1 MRVVELD
8 AAWREKYENFVAGLP
23 QNMIYYAWSYRA
35 FLEELLGARST
46 YLGAVD
52 DAGVL
57 HGVLP
62 LLGKDGPMGTVYN
75 SLPFFGSYGGVLAD
89 TPEAATALWNAY
101 DELISHE
108 GVAAAT
114 VVINP
119 LVPQVMPVPWDY
131 QDSRIGQFT
140 ELDFGSED
148 PETELMRRIDSTA
161 RRNVRSAERAGFQL
175 GIENNNDA
183 LLQLADIHRENIL
196 AIGGRIKPDSFFS
209 LLPKYF
215 RAGKD
220 FNLYTARKDGEMVA
234 ALLLFYAGSVIEYF
248 TPGTRL
254 AYRALQPSALL
265 LKQAMLDGAASGYAL
280 WNWGGT
286 WNTQEGVLRFKRKW
300 GAKDH
305 VYHYY
310 TKLSST
316 QLLKCTPEQLLRDYD
331 FFYTI
336 PFSQLISEG
345 RGVEGSDV

>member
-35 FLEELLGARST
+35 FLGELLDARAT

-52 DAGVL
+52 DAGGL
-57 HGVLP
+57 RGVLP

-89 TPEAATALWNAY
+89 APEAATALWNAY

-131 QDSRIGQFT
+131 EDSRIGQFT

-148 PETELMRRIDSTA
+148 PETELMHRIDPTA

-209 LLPKYF
+209 LLPKHF
-215 RAGKD
+215 TAGKD

-234 ALLLFYAGSVIEYF
+234 ALLLFYGGRVVEYF
-248 TPGTRL
+248 MPGTRL
-254 AYRALQPSALL
+254 KYRSEQPSALL
-265 LKQAMLDGAASGYAL
+265 LKQAMLDAASAGYAY

-286 WNTQEGVLRFKRKW
+286 WASQQGVLRFKRKW
-300 GAKDH
+300 GAKDSI
-305 VYHYY
+305 YRYC
-310 TKLSST
+310 TRLINTEMLTCTSK
-316 QLLKCTPEQLLRDYD
+316 QLLNDYG

-336 PFSQLISEG
+336 PFSQLSKDA
-345 RGVEGSDV
+345 VS